1 VPPRARVALRPS
13 PQLRVDHLPPDVAV
27 SGLARYE
34 DVVAAS
40 GGTASALRLVDAYA
54 RAATPVV
61 FVGETGTGKS
71 LLASLLHQL
80 SGRSGPFV
88 DVPAG
93 ELDAGLAADQ
103 LFGHVRGAYTGARDG
118 RAGRLATAR
127 DGTILLDDFHLLR
140 RSVQYLLLRA
150 FERRV
155 FQPVGSDTEVPLT
168 CRLVV
173 GVASEPDAL
182 VQRGRML
189 ADLRHRLGH
198 CTIRLPRLADRRDEI
213 LPLARKFLEYAPS
226 VTQIANG
233 PSRFDCMLE
242 AVLETLDYKGNVR
255 DLKGVVEAAYLHGAA
270 AGVRTLTVEHLPEGV
285 AGMGAFQRRG
295 SRARQL
301 AVVALALRR
310 TRGRVGE
317 AARMIGASRNTVA
330 GLRKELGKASSG
342 RD

>member
-1 VPPRARVALRPS
+1 MPP
-13 PQLRVDHLPPDVAV
+13 QVAV
-27 SGLARYE
+27 QGHATSDE
-34 DVVAAS
+34 VIAAS
-40 GGTASALRLVDAYA
+40 GATAAALQQIDAYA

-71 LLASLLHQL
+71 FFAALLHQL

-118 RAGRLATAR
+118 RAGRLAAAR
-127 DGTILLDDFHLLR
+127 NGTLLLDDFHLLR

-155 FQPVGSDTEVPLT
+155 FQPVGSDAEVPLT

-173 GVASEPDAL
+173 GVGVEPDAL
-182 VQRGRML
+182 VRRGRML

-198 CTIRLPRLADRRDEI
+198 CLIRLPRLVDRRDEI
-213 LPLARKFLEYAPS
+213 LPLARRFLERAPA
-226 VTQIANG
+226 VTQVAGG
-233 PSRFDCMLE
+233 PTRFDRLVE
-242 AVLETLDYKGNVR
+242 SVLETLEYRGNVR
-255 DLKGVVEAAYLHGAA
+255 DLRGVVEASYLHGVA
-270 AGVRTLTVEHLPEGV
+270 AGARVLTVDHLPDGV
-285 AGMGAFQRRG
+285 AGVGAFERRG
-295 SRARQL
+295 NRARQL

-310 TRGRVGE
+310 TQGRVGE
-317 AARMIGASRNTVA
+317 AARLIGASRNTVA
-330 GLRKELGKASSG
+330 AYKRELAGG
-342 RD
+342 